1 VFGCSYEEV
10 SMSQATMN
18 TQFTNEGYADNNF
31 IGKFCGGT
39 AQRAVEG
46 CS

>member
-1 VFGCSYEEV
+1 
-10 SMSQATMN
+10 MSQATLN
-18 TQFTNEGYADNNF
+18 TQFTYEEYADSDF

-39 AQRAVEG
+39 AQRSVEE

>member
-18 TQFTNEGYADNNF
+18 TEFTNEGYADNFN
-31 IGKFCGGT
+31 GKFCGGT